1 MNKEKHIIIAGGGA
15 AGIFCACGLLNMNK
29 TAAAP
34 AAVQDVKAATFATG
48 KSATNSAEDV
58 PDRHIAGNHAP
69 SNHTPNN
76 HTPSNHAPG

>member
-1 MNKEKHIIIAGGGA
+1 MKYYKNIIVGGGA

-48 KSATNSAEDV
+48 KAATIKSTTGKAATIKAATGKAAKNSAEC
-58 PDRHIAGNHAP
+58 
-69 SNHTPNN
+69 
-76 HTPSNHAPG
+76 